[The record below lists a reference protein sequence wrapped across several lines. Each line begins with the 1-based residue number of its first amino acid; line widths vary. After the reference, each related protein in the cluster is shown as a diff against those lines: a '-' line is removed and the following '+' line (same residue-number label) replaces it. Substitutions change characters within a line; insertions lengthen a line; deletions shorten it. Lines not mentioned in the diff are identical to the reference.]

1 MITQELIDNLQEG
14 HFDEDMLDMV
24 NTNLSLLDAGIDEE
38 LEAGDNLFETA
49 LFDENMDTIL
59 FDEEYNESNFSDE

>member
-38 LEAGDNLFETA
+38 FEAGDNLFETA